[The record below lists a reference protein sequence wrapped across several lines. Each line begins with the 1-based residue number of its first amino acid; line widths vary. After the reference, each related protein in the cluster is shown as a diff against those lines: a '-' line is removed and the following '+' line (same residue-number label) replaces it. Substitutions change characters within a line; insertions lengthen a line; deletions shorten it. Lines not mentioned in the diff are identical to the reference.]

1 MIYTL
6 VYVGDGDDDDPFQSA
21 DGMSKLRADGGGD
34 NGIRYMDW
42 FRFTM
47 AFYSLSVDRYYIVL
61 TVWSGWSDW

>member
-34 NGIRYMDW
+34 NGIRYMD
-42 FRFTM
+42 
-47 AFYSLSVDRYYIVL
+47 
-61 TVWSGWSDW
+61 